1 MSIEFYAAVLCSTR
15 QILIFVFTEQKIE
28 TITFDLRDEF
38 DSGFTEFLNQLI
50 QKSGLIWKDPY
61 GWKYYLN

>member
-1 MSIEFYAAVLCSTR
+1 MSIEFYTAVLCSTR
-15 QILIFVFTEQKIE
+15 QILIFVCTEQKLE
-28 TITFDLRDEF
+28 TITFDLRDDF
-38 DSGFTEFLNQLI
+38 DSDFTDFLNQLI